1 MAARLPEHGVTPGH
15 PHGDAPSRFPGFDAL
30 DQADAWDPVTA
41 GVVLAR
47 LGPLPPLRFFTPQ
60 QESVARPLLD
70 LILAQHEEPRVPVFE
85 MVDQR
90 LAELTTDGWRYEDL
104 PPDPQAWARSLEAME
119 SDALAE
125 HGHGFAA
132 CSPDEQAGML
142 ESLLDLGDGVWHG
155 MHADR
160 VWSLWSRYACTAFY
174 SHPWAWN
181 EIGWPGPAYPRGYK
195 NPGVG
200 TREPFEVPDAGPLE
214 SHGVPSR
221 GTDGDR

>member
-15 PHGDAPSRFPGFDAL
+15 PHDDAPSRFPGFDAL

-90 LAELTTDGWRYEDL
+90 LAELTTDGWRYDN
-104 PPDPQAWARSLEAME
+104 P
-119 SDALAE
+119 
-125 HGHGFAA
+125 
-132 CSPDEQAGML
+132 
-142 ESLLDLGDGVWHG
+142 
-155 MHADR
+155 
-160 VWSLWSRYACTAFY
+160 TA
-174 SHPWAWN
+174 PTKI
-181 EIGWPGPAYPRGYK
+181 EK
-195 NPGVG
+195 
-200 TREPFEVPDAGPLE
+200 
-214 SHGVPSR
+214 
-221 GTDGDR
+221 